1 MSATQYKRALVIKLQ
16 HHGDVLLASPVFNT
30 LAAVGIE
37 ADALV
42 FDDTSPMIAGHPG
55 LAQLH
60 TIARKGRRSLGLLGW
75 LLAEWQLFFALR
87 ARRYDLIVHLT
98 TRRRGAWLARLLGA
112 KTSVAPDTLK
122 DRFWRKSFS
131 HLFPELRG
139 TRHMVEIQLDALR
152 RVGIQPTDANKSMHM
167 PLDAPSIDTARQ
179 LLALHGVA
187 IGSYVLVHPTSRWM
201 FKAWPAANM
210 AKVIDALSTAGETV
224 ILTAAKA
231 PEEIAMVDAIKA
243 QLQTPVL
250 DLTGQVTLK
259 QLGALI
265 ADAKLWFGLDSAPMH
280 IAAAVG
286 TPCVALFGP
295 SVTNEWSPWQV
306 PHRIVAHQ
314 GYSCRPCAKAGCG
327 DGGVSDCLVNLPV
340 AAVLQAISE
349 LSLQVSRPIRFKS
362 LIQHENINRADIT
375 CI

>member
-1 MSATQYKRALVIKLQ
+1 MTPPTYQRALVIKLQ
-16 HHGDVLLASPVFNT
+16 HHGDVLLASPVFNA
-30 LAAVGIE
+30 LAAAGIE

-42 FDDTSPMIAGHPG
+42 FDDTSPMLAGHPG
-55 LAQLH
+55 VAQLH
-60 TIARKGRRSLGLLGW
+60 TIARKGRRSLGLVGW
-75 LLAEWQLFFALR
+75 LAAEWRLFFALR
-87 ARRYDLIVHLT
+87 ARHYDLVVHLT

-139 TRHMVEIQLDALR
+139 TRHMVDIQLDALR
-152 RVGIQPTDANKSMHM
+152 RVGIQPDVASKAMYM
-167 PLDAPSIDTARQ
+167 PLDAASIAAARA
-179 LLALHGVA
+179 LLSQHGVA
-187 IGSYVLVHPTSRWM
+187 VGGYVLVHPTSRWM
-201 FKAWPAANM
+201 FKAWPASHM
-210 AKVIDALSTAGETV
+210 AQVIDALSAAGETV

-231 PEEIAMVDAIKA
+231 PEEIAMVEAIKA
-243 QLQTPVL
+243 KLRQPVI

-295 SVTNEWSPWQV
+295 SVTTEWSPWQV
-306 PHRIVAHQ
+306 PHRVVAHR

-340 AAVLQAISE
+340 AAALSAITE
-349 LSLQVSRPIRFKS
+349 LAVEVGRPIV
-362 LIQHENINRADIT
+362 LAA
-375 CI
+375 